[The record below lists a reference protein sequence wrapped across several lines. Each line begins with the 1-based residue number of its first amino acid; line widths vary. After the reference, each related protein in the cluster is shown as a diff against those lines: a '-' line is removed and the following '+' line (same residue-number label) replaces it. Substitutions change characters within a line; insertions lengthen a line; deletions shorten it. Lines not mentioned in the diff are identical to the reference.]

1 MEGERIARA
10 SQLFQ
15 EAWMLLDNLED
26 LERRLLEPTR
36 PESSPLLPADRK
48 ELRSYAVCV
57 TNLARNLRVSLQNEV
72 LGAHLR
78 QEFGI
83 RDAMLP
89 QGAKFPLLGQAWLK
103 KLLENR
109 GTEPGPTGE

>member
-1 MEGERIARA
+1 MEDERIARA
-10 SQLFQ
+10 RRLFQ

-26 LERRLLEPTR
+26 LERRLPEPTG
-36 PESSPLLPADRK
+36 PESSPLPADRK
-48 ELRSYAVCV
+48 ELRSYEVCV
-57 TNLARNLRVSLQNEV
+57 TNLARNLRFGLQNEV
-72 LGAHLR
+72 LGAHVR

-89 QGAKFPLLGQAWLK
+89 HGAKFPLLGQAWLK
-103 KLLENR
+103 NLLEDR